1 VSEAQA
7 AALAGSDADS
17 GAACAGA
24 GAALLASGRACESLG
39 AAAFG
44 ADARFAAAFDSALGA
59 RLVSRAAD
67 RTRLRDRLERLGLVQ
82 RRRNDRNRRA
92 VEVSITPAGVA
103 LVGRLAG
110 AVRRCGREQL
120 GHLDRRSLR
129 QLVELLARA
138 RAPHEAGGAAAAW
151 PVRTPT
157 PGRRPPR

>member
-1 VSEAQA
+1 M
-7 AALAGSDADS
+7 
-17 GAACAGA
+17 
-24 GAALLASGRACESLG
+24 
-39 AAAFG
+39 
-44 ADARFAAAFDSALGA
+44 
-59 RLVSRAAD
+59 SRAAD
-67 RTRLRDRLERLGLVQ
+67 ITRLLDRLEQLGLVQ
-82 RRRNDRNRRA
+82 RQRNDRNRRA

-151 PVRTPT
+151 PVRTPP